1 MPSSLEAAEERRLL
15 RVRTESEAHGQYRR
29 SPRSDVS
36 VAHSPMSDY
45 RVRIEKD
52 YTVFCA
58 GHFITYDGHECEALH
73 GHNYRAAAALEG
85 PLDENAYVF
94 DFTRLKRALKAVV
107 DRLDHRMLLPTKSAL
122 VRVTQSGAEV
132 QAMYRDKR
140 YVFPLGDVVLLPIP
154 NTTAEM
160 LAWWIAQE
168 LRQDLEGHPRGA
180 SAIEVEVD
188 ESFGQRAFYREVLD
202 KGGPSGPG
210 RP

>member
-1 MPSSLEAAEERRLL
+1 M
-15 RVRTESEAHGQYRR
+15 SE
-29 SPRSDVS
+29 
-36 VAHSPMSDY
+36 Y
-45 RVRIEKD
+45 RVRVEKD

-58 GHFITYDGHECEALH
+58 GHFITYDGHECEPLH

-122 VRVTQSGAEV
+122 VRLAQAGAEV
-132 QAMYRDKR
+132 EVTYRDKR
-140 YVFPLGDVVLLPIP
+140 YIFPATDVVLLPIP

-168 LRQDLEGHPRGA
+168 LRQSLQALPPGA
-180 SAIEVEVD
+180 TAIEVEVD
-188 ESFGQRAFYREVLD
+188 ESFGQRAFYREAL
-202 KGGPSGPG
+202 GGARRGQPG
-210 RP
+210 GA

>member
-1 MPSSLEAAEERRLL
+1 
-15 RVRTESEAHGQYRR
+15 
-29 SPRSDVS
+29 
-36 VAHSPMSDY
+36 MSQY

-58 GHFITYDGHECEALH
+58 GHFITYDGHECEPLH

-122 VRVTQSGAEV
+122 IRVAQSGAEI
-132 QAMYRDKR
+132 QATYRDKR
-140 YVFPLGDVVLLPIP
+140 YVFPLSDVVLLPIP

-168 LRQDLEGHPRGA
+168 LRQGLGA
-180 SAIEVEVD
+180 LPHGATAIEVEVD
-188 ESFGQRAFYREVLD
+188 ESSGQRAFYRETLRQPDRGDPEV
-202 KGGPSGPG
+202 P
-210 RP
+210 